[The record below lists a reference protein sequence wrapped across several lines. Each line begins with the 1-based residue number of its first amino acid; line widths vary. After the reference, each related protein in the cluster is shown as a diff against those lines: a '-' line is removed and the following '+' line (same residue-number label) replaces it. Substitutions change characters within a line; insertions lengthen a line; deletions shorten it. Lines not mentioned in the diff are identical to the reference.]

1 MAILLHNHLFLATPR
16 TASNALFHC
25 LRGAGGVD
33 LGDHHDIPD
42 HVPGG
47 VRVVA
52 CVRNH
57 YDWFVSS
64 WIKAT
69 WRSNVKELQQMPFE
83 NWLRRVH
90 EPGSPLSRFTFPG
103 YVEPGNNNGELYAP
117 LWSRCHALLRYEAI
131 EDELKSLLGDDCP
144 LPQRINT
151 TPHKKDYR
159 LYYNEPLREFVHKW
173 YGNEL
178 AELGYNF
185 DNGRAWEPRDDTVPL
200 TGGGLFDA
208 NNVRRTGLRE
218 YHDWPNLENNPK

>member
-1 MAILLHNHLFLATPR
+1 MALLLNNHLFLATPR

-42 HVPGG
+42 DVPPG

-69 WRSNVKELQQMPFE
+69 WRSRDEALQKMSFGE
-83 NWLRRVH
+83 WLRRIH
-90 EPGSPLSRFTFPG
+90 EPGSPLRHFTFRG
-103 YVEPGNNNGELYAP
+103 YVEIGNAQGELYAP
-117 LWSRCHALLRYEAI
+117 LWQRCDALLRYEDI
-131 EDELKSLLGDDCP
+131 ETELQSLLGKDCP
-144 LPQRINT
+144 LPERINT

-159 LYYNEPLREFVHKW
+159 RYYDDGLREFLAQR
-173 YGNEL
+173 YGGEM
-178 AELGYNF
+178 AELGYTF
-185 DNGRAWEPRDDTVPL
+185 DNGRAWQPRDDSAPL

-208 NNVRRTGLRE
+208 NNVRRERLRE
-218 YHDWPNLENNPK
+218 YRDWPNIANNPD